1 MKKFLLSF
9 LLILMGSFS
18 CCMGRT
24 ANNSGTEID
33 SLLSVSESFARM
45 MNRAEFWCKNWHSD
59 IFSSLSELSFE
70 EGKRLQIDLP
80 NKESSGGESRVF
92 ASDGHN
98 HREQNYMK
106 SVKLKHFSC
115 SACWQWV
122 MLHNIEWFLPTSGL
136 GSYKKQRMV
145 LTDEEWQSVI
155 SKIETVPDSVYHNAE
170 IEVGCISE
178 SQRNEMSN
186 IKFPSLQ
193 VHIDASL
200 RSADIF
206 FCTWNDWKGLVLN
219 HYTLR
224 VKGDYSVEISD
235 CSSLIIVHYDC
246 GIIY

>member
-1 MKKFLLSF
+1 MSF
-9 LLILMGSFS
+9 LLILMYSLS

-24 ANNSGTEID
+24 ASNSGTEID
-33 SLLSVSESFARM
+33 SLLSVSESFART
-45 MNRAEFWCKNWHSD
+45 MNRAEFWCKNCHSD
-59 IFSSLSELSFE
+59 IFSSLNALSFE
-70 EGKRLQIDLP
+70 EGKILQIDLP

-178 SQRNEMSN
+178 SQRT
-186 IKFPSLQ
+186 SLQ
-193 VHIDASL
+193 VHLKASF
-200 RSADIF
+200 RTADIS

-235 CSSLIIVHYDC
+235 YLSQVIVPYNC
-246 GIIY
+246 GIIF

>member
-9 LLILMGSFS
+9 LLILMCSLS

-45 MNRAEFWCKNWHSD
+45 MNRTEAWYENCHSD

-98 HREQNYMK
+98 HREQNYMR

-122 MLHNIEWFLPTSGL
+122 MLHKIECFLPTSGL

-155 SKIETVPDSVYHNAE
+155 SKIETVPDSVYHAKE

-200 RSADIF
+200 RRADIS

-235 CSSLIIVHYDC
+235 YSSQIIVHYNC
-246 GIIY
+246 GIIF